1 MKILC
6 FFLFCGSF
14 LPCWIQ
20 IRIHILNADPG
31 PATQINADPDPATQ
45 IYADPAPRP
54 WIKPQKFYFCLLSQA
69 ANQDLDV
76 EVQFVEDITDI
87 LNVPDETLFIL
98 DQNTA
103 TADNNPPDLG
113 SKNPADLAA
122 DNPLLSADAGAA
134 EDIHTI
140 EQFLGQPLVIAAV
153 GQERAVEEEEPVM
166 VVTSLEDDQLVIVD
180 DQPSE
185 DIDEIQRF
193 LEGSQPFDDHSREQ
207 PVPAGTKDDIKTVVP
222 ESSSSSSEVKYKI
235 PKTPEFKKRFQNK
248 EIVKIVKGTDSHH
261 HNKQHGGGEKIRVG
275 GGAAAKAKPAP
286 PSFEDQ
292 LHEAE
297 LIDIRRISSALGEKK
312 RKWKN
317 KSSTRDYMITK
328 KYAKIVAVDS
338 TPARRA
344 DSPVEEAEGR
354 AENR

>member
-1 MKILC
+1 
-6 FFLFCGSF
+6 
-14 LPCWIQ
+14 LPSWIQ

-31 PATQINADPDPATQ
+31 PAIQINADPDLQ
-45 IYADPAPRP
+45 P
-54 WIKPQKFYFCLLSQA
+54 WIKPQKFYLCCCVAQA

-98 DQNTA
+98 DQDA
-103 TADNNPPDLG
+103 AAADNNPPNL
-113 SKNPADLAA
+113 SIKHPADPIA
-122 DNPLLSADAGAA
+122 DNPLLINADAGAA

-153 GQERAVEEEEPVM
+153 SQERAVEEEPVLT
-166 VVTSLEDDQLVIVD
+166 VLDDQLVIVD

-207 PVPAGTKDDIKTVVP
+207 PAQAGTGTKDEIKT
-222 ESSSSSSEVKYKI
+222 ETSSSSEVKYKI

-261 HNKQHGGGEKIRVG
+261 HSKHGEKIRVGG

-338 TPARRA
+338 TPAKRRA

>member
-1 MKILC
+1 M
-6 FFLFCGSF
+6 
-14 LPCWIQ
+14 
-20 IRIHILNADPG
+20 
-31 PATQINADPDPATQ
+31 
-45 IYADPAPRP
+45 
-54 WIKPQKFYFCLLSQA
+54 
-69 ANQDLDV
+69 
-76 EVQFVEDITDI
+76 EDITDI

-98 DQNTA
+98 DQDA
-103 TADNNPPDLG
+103 SANNPPDLS
-113 SKNPADLAA
+113 SKNPADLTA
-122 DNPLLSADAGAA
+122 DNPLLINADAGAA

-153 GQERAVEEEEPVM
+153 SQEREEPVM
-166 VVTSLEDDQLVIVD
+166 MVTSLEDDQLVIVD

-193 LEGSQPFDDHSREQ
+193 LEGSQPFDDHHREGSQ
-207 PVPAGTKDDIKTVVP
+207 MDQQQSPADTKDEIKKVVP

-261 HNKQHGGGEKIRVG
+261 HSKQGEKTRVG
-275 GGAAAKAKPAP
+275 GGAKAKAKPAP

-338 TPARRA
+338 TTAARRA
-344 DSPVEEAEGR
+344 DSPAEEAESR

>member
-1 MKILC
+1 MKILY
-6 FFLFCGSF
+6 FFLFCRLF
-14 LPCWIQ
+14 LPSWIQ
-20 IRIHILNADPG
+20 IRIHILNANPG
-31 PATQINADPDPATQ
+31 PATQINADP
-45 IYADPAPRP
+45 APQP
-54 WIKPQKFYFCLLSQA
+54 WITPQKILFLMSSLAQA
-69 ANQDLDV
+69 TNQDLDV

-98 DQNTA
+98 DQDA
-103 TADNNPPDLG
+103 TAAAANNPPDLG
-113 SKNPADLAA
+113 SENPPDLTAE
-122 DNPLLSADAGAA
+122 NPLMINADAGAA

-140 EQFLGQPLVIAAV
+140 EQFLGQPLEIAAV
-153 GQERAVEEEEPVM
+153 SQERGVEEEPLMM
-166 VVTSLEDDQLVIVD
+166 VTRLEDDQLVIVD

-193 LEGSQPFDDHSREQ
+193 LEGSQPFDDYHRAGSQMDQRQ
-207 PVPAGTKDDIKTVVP
+207 APAGKKDKINTVP
-222 ESSSSSSEVKYKI
+222 ESSSCSDVKYKI

-261 HNKQHGGGEKIRVG
+261 HSKHGEKIRGG

>member
-1 MKILC
+1 M
-6 FFLFCGSF
+6 
-14 LPCWIQ
+14 
-20 IRIHILNADPG
+20 
-31 PATQINADPDPATQ
+31 
-45 IYADPAPRP
+45 
-54 WIKPQKFYFCLLSQA
+54 
-69 ANQDLDV
+69 
-76 EVQFVEDITDI
+76 EDITDI

-98 DQNTA
+98 DQDA
-103 TADNNPPDLG
+103 TGAAANNPPDLG
-113 SKNPADLAA
+113 SKNPANLTA
-122 DNPLLSADAGAA
+122 DNPLLINADAGAA

-153 GQERAVEEEEPVM
+153 GEERVGAEEPVM
-166 VVTSLEDDQLVIVD
+166 MVTSPEDDQLVIVD

-193 LEGSQPFDDHSREQ
+193 LEGSQPFDDHHREGSQ
-207 PVPAGTKDDIKTVVP
+207 QAPVDTKDEIKTVP
-222 ESSSSSSEVKYKI
+222 ESSSSSEVKYKI

-261 HNKQHGGGEKIRVG
+261 HSKHGEKIRIG
-275 GGAAAKAKPAP
+275 GGSAAKAKPAP

-338 TPARRA
+338 TTATRRA
-344 DSPVEEAEGR
+344 DSPAEEAEGR
-354 AENR
+354 AEKR

>member
-1 MKILC
+1 M
-6 FFLFCGSF
+6 
-14 LPCWIQ
+14 WI
-20 IRIHILNADPG
+20 H
-31 PATQINADPDPATQ
+31 
-45 IYADPAPRP
+45 ADPAPRP
-54 WIKPQKFYFCLLSQA
+54 WIKPQKIYFCCRVAQA

-76 EVQFVEDITDI
+76 EVQFVEDITGI
-87 LNVPDETLFIL
+87 LNVPDETLFIV
-98 DQNTA
+98 DQNSA
-103 TADNNPPDLG
+103 TNNPPSLS

-122 DNPLLSADAGAA
+122 DNPLGINADAGAA

-153 GQERAVEEEEPVM
+153 SEERTVEEEPV
-166 VVTSLEDDQLVIVD
+166 VTVLDQLVIVD

-193 LEGSQPFDDHSREQ
+193 LEGSQPFDDHHREGSQ
-207 PVPAGTKDDIKTVVP
+207 QAPADTKDEIKTLVP

-261 HNKQHGGGEKIRVG
+261 HGKHGGGEKIRVG

-328 KYAKIVAVDS
+328 KYAKIVAVDAS

-344 DSPVEEAEGR
+344 ESPGDEAEGR

>member
-1 MKILC
+1 
-6 FFLFCGSF
+6 
-14 LPCWIQ
+14 
-20 IRIHILNADPG
+20 
-31 PATQINADPDPATQ
+31 
-45 IYADPAPRP
+45 
-54 WIKPQKFYFCLLSQA
+54 
-69 ANQDLDV
+69 
-76 EVQFVEDITDI
+76 VEDITDI

-98 DQNTA
+98 DQEA
-103 TADNNPPDLG
+103 AAVNNPPDLS
-113 SKNPADLAA
+113 SKNPADLTAE
-122 DNPLLSADAGAA
+122 NPLLINADAAGAA

-153 GQERAVEEEEPVM
+153 SEERAVEEEEPVTM
-166 VVTSLEDDQLVIVD
+166 VTSLEDDQLVIVD

-193 LEGSQPFDDHSREQ
+193 LEGSQPFDDHQREQ
-207 PVPAGTKDDIKTVVP
+207 PAAPAGTKDEIKT
-222 ESSSSSSEVKYKI
+222 ETSSSSEVKYKI

-261 HNKQHGGGEKIRVG
+261 HSKHGEKIRVGG

-297 LIDIRRISSALGEKK
+297 LIDIRRNSSALGEKK

-328 KYAKIVAVDS
+328 KYAKIVAVDPS
-338 TPARRA
+338 TPARRTE
-344 DSPVEEAEGR
+344 SPVEEAEGR

>member
-1 MKILC
+1 M
-6 FFLFCGSF
+6 
-14 LPCWIQ
+14 
-20 IRIHILNADPG
+20 
-31 PATQINADPDPATQ
+31 
-45 IYADPAPRP
+45 
-54 WIKPQKFYFCLLSQA
+54 
-69 ANQDLDV
+69 
-76 EVQFVEDITDI
+76 EDITDI

-98 DQNTA
+98 DQDAAAAN
-103 TADNNPPDLG
+103 NPPSLSSKNPPDL
-113 SKNPADLAA
+113 AA
-122 DNPLLSADAGAA
+122 ENPLLNNADAGAA
-134 EDIHTI
+134 EDIDTI

-153 GQERAVEEEEPVM
+153 SEERAAEEEPVM
-166 VVTSLEDDQLVIVD
+166 MVTPSLEDDQLVIVD

-193 LEGSQPFDDHSREQ
+193 LEGSQPFDDHQREQ
-207 PVPAGTKDDIKTVVP
+207 QPPAGTKDEIKT
-222 ESSSSSSEVKYKI
+222 ETSSSSEVKYKI

-261 HNKQHGGGEKIRVG
+261 HGKHGGEKIRVG
-275 GGAAAKAKPAP
+275 GGGSAAKAKPAP

-338 TPARRA
+338 TIPARRA
-344 DSPVEEAEGR
+344 DSPMEEAEGR

>member
-1 MKILC
+1 
-6 FFLFCGSF
+6 
-14 LPCWIQ
+14 
-20 IRIHILNADPG
+20 
-31 PATQINADPDPATQ
+31 
-45 IYADPAPRP
+45 
-54 WIKPQKFYFCLLSQA
+54 
-69 ANQDLDV
+69 V

-98 DQNTA
+98 DQEA
-103 TADNNPPDLG
+103 AAVNNPPDLS

-122 DNPLLSADAGAA
+122 DNPLMINADAGAA

-140 EQFLGQPLVIAAV
+140 EQFLGQPLEIAAV
-153 GQERAVEEEEPVM
+153 SEERAVEEEEPVTM
-166 VVTSLEDDQLVIVD
+166 VTSLEDDQLVIVD

-193 LEGSQPFDDHSREQ
+193 LEGSQPFDDHQKEHQ
-207 PVPAGTKDDIKTVVP
+207 VPACTKDEIKT
-222 ESSSSSSEVKYKI
+222 ETSSSSEVKYKI

-261 HNKQHGGGEKIRVG
+261 HSKHGEKIRVGG

-328 KYAKIVAVDS
+328 KYAKIVAVDPS
-338 TPARRA
+338 TPAARRA